1 MIETISASLKSDRVT
16 DSPIFRMLPALPEAD
31 PSKVQAV
38 PVDFREEVD
47 RARAAK
53 SKGWLRLLSGE
64 VRNRRFQ
71 WGGLKLV
78 ATAQWDLK
86 DWEGARESWETI
98 RGTHPDDIDANLA
111 LANIYERLYRE
122 MEEPRPEYM
131 EASDHAIKRVL
142 DSKEASREQR
152 VEGLTLGGRNQ
163 KTRWRLHF
171 NDLKTTEECRAA
183 ALNREL
189 IRSYDDYRK
198 AFFQDLNHFY
208 SGLAALQMGT
218 ILLDLAKEKAW
229 PDMFDS
235 DSEADSCKIRLEGE
249 VGTLQCLVPASVE
262 SGATENEPR

>member
-1 MIETISASLKSDRVT
+1 MFFMSWESVTPAQKKHGYDQGTADKGHNALRSADGSLPALRYRRSGRPKDKLIETISASLKSDRVT

-71 WGGLKLV
+71 WGVQLV

-131 EASDHAIKRVL
+131 EASDDAIKRVL

-171 NDLKTTEECRAA
+171 NDLKTTEECRA
-183 ALNREL
+183 
-189 IRSYDDYRK
+189 RK
-198 AFFQDLNHFY
+198 NNNMRC
-208 SGLAALQMGT
+208 SG
-218 ILLDLAKEKAW
+218 
-229 PDMFDS
+229 
-235 DSEADSCKIRLEGE
+235 
-249 VGTLQCLVPASVE
+249 
-262 SGATENEPR
+262 